1 TEGQL
6 ITNFSLHQRPGDTA
20 TLIPHLEQFA
30 SHYQTQSPVVV
41 ADAGYG
47 SEQNY
52 AWLEEH
58 QVEAYVKYNYFHS
71 EQKKKHQHNPF
82 LSQNLYYN
90 QQEDFF
96 VCPMG
101 QR

>member
-1 TEGQL
+1 
-6 ITNFSLHQRPGDTA
+6 
-20 TLIPHLEQFA
+20 
-30 SHYQTQSPVVV
+30 
-41 ADAGYG
+41 
-47 SEQNY
+47 
-52 AWLEEH
+52 
-58 QVEAYVKYNYFHS
+58 AYVKYNYFHS

-101 QR
+101 QRLEKVGEHRRTSELGYISTLSRYQARRCQGCPLRGQCFKGQGNRMIEVNHRLQRLKAR